1 MGQSVRGFRLLLRNL
16 MRAQAAL
23 LRTDLKTKTPAAG
36 AGVCAERGQGD
47 IGTKAAA
54 LRTYAFFGLCQCD
67 NYWLRLLVEEAG
79 KPLLPW
85 LYCAQ
90 AGAEVF
96 THLWLYIV
104 IRWKIYLL
112 NLTYKEIISHG
123 PIG

>member
-1 MGQSVRGFRLLLRNL
+1 MGQSVRGFRLLLGNL
-16 MRAQAAL
+16 MHSQAAL
-23 LRTDLKTKTPAAG
+23 LRVHLQTKTPAAG
-36 AGVCAERGQGD
+36 AGVGAERGQGL

-54 LRTYAFFGLCQCD
+54 LRTDAFFGACQCD

-96 THLWLYIV
+96 THLWPYIV
-104 IRWKIYLL
+104 NEWKIYLV
-112 NLTYKEIISHG
+112 N
-123 PIG
+123 